1 MVHTLELS
9 RVINQETFE
18 SLIHSSKGIKYN
30 GFAHYTKEYEEKGI
44 PMFCLRKF
52 KPKRKNEQG
61 EWVVLDS
68 EPNIYMV
75 VLSINTG
82 TMFGGDGYLSNNVLS
97 FTPDFA
103 KAIYDKTFEQFPELE
118 LYPKYREQGDKLY
131 WSTGKYPELLEMYY
145 EANAFKLRRID
156 YAFDILTSPEQYM
169 QLLEWEKAIR
179 RKSYERLYFDD
190 EIDDLIEE
198 ENDLIEDEEPDFA
211 DMDSLFEEY
220 NSDTKY
226 IYIKSKSVN
235 INIYLK
241 GEQLKKLNRIS
252 SYNNA
257 YNFLRIEIQVKK
269 NKLNALN
276 QKHGM
281 KSRDFHKMPIPE
293 YEAEILTYYVNQLTG
308 LGLYVT
314 YDNARKIIDKSN
326 HTSRK
331 KQKLKRL
338 LYLIA
343 KNHGTKKLLDK
354 VENGTITELG
364 KLSTVLTDIRDIQKM
379 GINPVTIS
387 RNMQK
392 SIPNSELINAITG
405 DSIPACILLN
415 LVDIIN
421 AYNQQIKEEHQQG
434 TFDIDDIDDLFS
446 IEALK

>member
-1 MVHTLELS
+1 
-9 RVINQETFE
+9 
-18 SLIHSSKGIKYN
+18 
-30 GFAHYTKEYEEKGI
+30 
-44 PMFCLRKF
+44 
-52 KPKRKNEQG
+52 
-61 EWVVLDS
+61 
-68 EPNIYMV
+68 
-75 VLSINTG
+75 
-82 TMFGGDGYLSNNVLS
+82 
-97 FTPDFA
+97 
-103 KAIYDKTFEQFPELE
+103 
-118 LYPKYREQGDKLY
+118 
-131 WSTGKYPELLEMYY
+131 
-145 EANAFKLRRID
+145 
-156 YAFDILTSPEQYM
+156 
-169 QLLEWEKAIR
+169 
-179 RKSYERLYFDD
+179 
-190 EIDDLIEE
+190 
-198 ENDLIEDEEPDFA
+198 
-211 DMDSLFEEY
+211 
-220 NSDTKY
+220 
-226 IYIKSKSVN
+226 
-235 INIYLK
+235 
-241 GEQLKKLNRIS
+241 
-252 SYNNA
+252 
-257 YNFLRIEIQVKK
+257 
-269 NKLNALN
+269 
-276 QKHGM
+276 M